1 MDICRENGFF
11 GDFFSLR
18 LPGNFRPMSDRTLKH
33 YINVTS
39 IYWVRTYV
47 KLSA

>member
-1 MDICRENGFF
+1 MDICSENEFF
-11 GDFFSLR
+11 GDFFSSR
-18 LPGNFRPMSDRTLKH
+18 LLYKFCPMSDRTLKY